1 MLSLDNIASLR
12 LLAPELWITTGILVV
27 LLSGMVFRGERK
39 AVFSA
44 FFSLVAIGGAF
55 LAIIIQAD
63 ETSTTRFIFSSMAAH
78 DPFAVYFKV
87 LFTVIAFITV
97 LISVSSVELVRR
109 HRTEYF
115 VLVLGMLLGMMLLA
129 SSTDLIML
137 YLALELVSLPA
148 YMLTA
153 FSRTDRFGAEAA
165 LKYVIYGAVSS
176 GIMLF
181 GMSIIYGIAGTT
193 SLHGIM
199 TCLSGNAPFPGAVFI
214 ALVMILAGIGY
225 KVAFVPFHFW
235 CPDIYQGAPTP
246 VTAYLSVGSKA
257 AGFAMLLR
265 VLLTGFAEFEGNGS
279 ISCLSQTE
287 WPLLIGILSVIT
299 MTLGNLAA
307 INQTNLKRLLAYSS
321 IAHAGYLLMGVAA
334 ISFAGIESVL
344 FYLFVYAFMN
354 LGAFYVLITYA
365 NKLRSYEIDDY
376 RGVGWRSPF
385 LGSVM
390 VIFLVSLAGLPP
402 VLGFI
407 GKFYIFAAVMHEGLY
422 WLAAAGILNSV
433 FALFYYARI
442 FKAMWL
448 EKPEEN
454 EEAIPVG
461 GLNLVLN
468 GMLAAVILLFPLYWE
483 PLAKLVKI
491 SSQLAVF

>member
-1 MLSLDNIASLR
+1 MLSLENIASLR
-12 LLAPELWITTGILVV
+12 LIAPELWITTGILVV
-27 LLSGMVFRGERK
+27 LLSGMLFRDERK

-44 FFSLVAIGGAF
+44 FFSLVTIGGAF

-63 ETSTTRFIFSSMAAH
+63 ESSTSRLIFSAMAAH
-78 DPFAVYFKV
+78 DPFAVYFKL
-87 LFTVIAFITV
+87 LFVIVAFITV
-97 LISVSSVELVRR
+97 LISVSSVEIARR

-115 VLVLGMLLGMMLLA
+115 VLVLGMLLGMMFLA

-137 YLALELVSLPA
+137 YLSFELVSLPA
-148 YMLTA
+148 YLLTG
-153 FSRTDRFGAEAA
+153 FSRTDKFGAEAA

-181 GMSIIYGIAGTT
+181 GMSIIYGVTGTT
-193 SLHGIM
+193 SLHEIAAI
-199 TCLSGNAPFPGAVFI
+199 LSGGAIYPGAVFI

-265 VLLTGFAEFEGNGS
+265 VLFTGFTEFSSDGEA
-279 ISCLSQTE
+279 IFISQTE
-287 WPLLIGILSVIT
+287 WPLLVGVLSGIT

-307 INQTNLKRLLAYSS
+307 INQSNLKRLLAYSS

-334 ISFAGIESVL
+334 ISLAGIESVL
-344 FYLFVYAFMN
+344 FYLFAYAFMN

-365 NKLRSYEIDDY
+365 NKLRSYEIEDF

-390 VIFLVSLAGLPP
+390 VVFLVSLAGLPP

-422 WLAAAGILNSV
+422 WLAVVGILNSV
-433 FALFYYARI
+433 FALYYYARV

-448 EKPEEN
+448 VRPEDDA
-454 EEAIPVG
+454 EAIPVG
-461 GLNLVLN
+461 GLNLALV
-468 GMLAAVILLFPLYWE
+468 GVLAAVTLFFPVYWE
-483 PLAKLVKI
+483 PLAELVEYSSKLTG
-491 SSQLAVF
+491 F